1 MSDGIERTRPL
12 AVTPVGQPPS
22 ARRYVVIEK
31 DLAALGFFT
40 PSSSRIKRAK
50 AKTIRFTKV
59 GGGKRLE
66 SSATIVPSALH
77 GLPITSDLD
86 KYLALQDLLR
96 GQRQTARAISNPVT
110 FSTAAMLRALNICPD
125 SGKNHS
131 DVSEWLDLM
140 SSTTIISE
148 GAVFLA
154 GSRRW
159 ARDRF
164 HVFDRAVSHGAQLE
178 DGSMAERNYVWL
190 SEWQLESMNSRHV
203 LPIDFDVY
211 QRLRTHIARVLV
223 PLLQIWLY
231 ASQRSGLF
239 EKRYDDV
246 CQLLGLRRYDHQ
258 SKIIEK
264 LGPAL
269 DELGEHG
276 YLSTWRVDRTSD
288 GREFK
293 VVLRHGR
300 AFTRVPPASI
310 ICAAATSE
318 GGGQETLPENSSAG
332 REHRQRMPT
341 RIPARTL
348 APRDHRARRSPTAQR
363 ACLHRGMFFDSLNG
377 ATT

>member
-1 MSDGIERTRPL
+1 M
-12 AVTPVGQPPS
+12 
-22 ARRYVVIEK
+22 
-31 DLAALGFFT
+31 
-40 PSSSRIKRAK
+40 
-50 AKTIRFTKV
+50 
-59 GGGKRLE
+59 
-66 SSATIVPSALH
+66 H

-96 GQRQTARAISNPVT
+96 GQRQTARPISNPVT
-110 FSTAAMLRALNICPD
+110 FSTAAMLRALSICPN

-164 HVFDRAVSHGAQLE
+164 RVFDRAISHGAQLE

-190 SEWQLESMNSRHV
+190 SEWQLENMNSRHV

-239 EKRYDDV
+239 EKRYDEV
-246 CQLLGLRRYDHQ
+246 CQLLGLRRYDHR
-258 SKIIEK
+258 SKITEK

-276 YLSTWRVDRTSD
+276 YLAAWRVERTSD
-288 GREFK
+288 GRAFK
-293 VVLRHGR
+293 LVLQHGR
-300 AFTRVPPASI
+300 TFTKDPRRVDRLCAGLQPKPPAP
-310 ICAAATSE
+310 T
-318 GGGQETLPENSSAG
+318 ETLLENHGAG
-332 REHRQRMPT
+332 GVEP
-341 RIPARTL
+341 
-348 APRDHRARRSPTAQR
+348 S
-363 ACLHRGMFFDSLNG
+363 
-377 ATT
+377 